1 MPVQQKSL
9 GVAIGRFQ
17 IPELHE
23 GHLALLDAVSQRH
36 EQMLILVGHN
46 TIRFNTDDPYP
57 FHIRKQMLEGRY
69 PRATILPLM
78 DSPISNEHWSSTVD
92 QKVSSVSYNGQA
104 VLYGSRDSFI
114 PKYCGTYATEEL
126 PELPNVSATQAR
138 AQLGSEIDDDPLFRK
153 GWLAAIHSQ
162 YPVTDPTVDMAIH
175 TADFGQVLLGRRGDA
190 SPLRFFGGFVDPEDE
205 SFEMAASREQ
215 VEEAMGIEVAAP
227 QYIASQRIKDPR
239 YGKSKYGVMTTFFAM
254 EFQSGTPEA
263 GDDMGLTAWVDLDE
277 RLLKL
282 VAPEHVVL
290 VELLLGY
297 KQERLA

>member
-1 MPVQQKSL
+1 MTKKAQCL

-23 GHLALLDAVSQRH
+23 GHLTLLDRIAERH
-36 EQMLILVGHN
+36 DQMLILVGHN

-78 DSPISNEHWSSTVD
+78 DSPTSNEHWSATVD
-92 QKVSSVSYNGQA
+92 QKVRSVSYNGKA

-114 PKYCGTYATEEL
+114 PKYSGVYPTQEL
-126 PELPNVSATQAR
+126 PELKQVSATQVR
-138 AQLGSEIDDDPLFRK
+138 AQHGDQTYDDPMFRK
-153 GWLAAIHSQ
+153 GWLAAIQSQ

-175 TADFGQVLLGRRGDA
+175 TADFSQVLLGRRGVGA
-190 SPLRFFGGFVDPEDE
+190 PLRFFGGFVDPEDE
-205 SFEMAASREQ
+205 SFELAAGREQ
-215 VEEAMGIEVAAP
+215 IEEAMGIKVTAP
-227 QYIASQRIKDPR
+227 QYIASKRIRDPR

-254 EFQSGTPEA
+254 EFQGGVPEA
-263 GDDMGLTAWVDLDE
+263 GDDMGLTEWCDLDE
-277 RLLKL
+277 RLLTL

-290 VELLLGY
+290 VELLLKY
-297 KQERLA
+297 KQEQLA

>member
-1 MPVQQKSL
+1 MTAKLQSL

-23 GHLALLDAVSQRH
+23 GHLALLDAISDRH

-46 TIRFNTDDPYP
+46 TIRFNTDDPFP

-78 DSPISNEHWSSTVD
+78 DSPVSNEHWSSTVD
-92 QKVSSVSYNGQA
+92 QKVRSVSYTGKA

-114 PKYCGTYATEEL
+114 PKYSGIFPTEEL
-126 PELPNVSATQAR
+126 PEMVNVSATQVR
-138 AQLGSEIDDDPLFRK
+138 AMLGGEIIDDPMFRK

-162 YPVTDPTVDMAIH
+162 YSVTDPTVDMAIH
-175 TADFGQVLLGRRGDA
+175 TADFSKVLLGRRGEG

-205 SFEMAASREQ
+205 SFEMATGREQ
-215 VEEAMGIEVAAP
+215 VEEAMGITVSAP
-227 QYIASQRIKDPR
+227 QYIASQRIRDPR

-254 EFQSGTPEA
+254 EFQDGVPEA
-263 GDDMGLTAWVDLDE
+263 GDDMGLTQWCDLDE
-277 RLLKL
+277 HLLDL

-290 VELLLGY
+290 LELLLKY
-297 KQERLA
+297 KQKQLA